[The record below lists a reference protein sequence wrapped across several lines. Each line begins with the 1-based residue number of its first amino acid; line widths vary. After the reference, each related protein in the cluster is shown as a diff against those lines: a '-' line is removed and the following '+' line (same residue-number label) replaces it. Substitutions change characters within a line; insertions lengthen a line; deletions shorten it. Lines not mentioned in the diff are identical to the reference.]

1 MDVRQAKEIV
11 MQWVMEEAA
20 RQPGFRGALLHG
32 SINWLPEETALP
44 ETSDVDVMV
53 VLDGSTPPEKPGK
66 LRYRGVIID
75 ASYLPAEQIRSAEQ
89 ALGAAYLAGSLRAA
103 SSIIADPG
111 GRLRAVQA
119 GVAKDYA
126 KREWVVRRCE
136 FAADR
141 ARSNLQGLDPAA
153 PFHDQAI
160 AWLFGVGVT
169 THILLAAG
177 LKNPT
182 VRKRYLDARE
192 LLAKYGRADFYET
205 LLEMLG
211 CARMSRA
218 RAEQHLAALAAAF
231 DAARAVVRSP
241 FSFAAD
247 ISELARPVAID
258 GSREL
263 IERGD
268 HREAVFWM
276 AVTYSRCQKI
286 LARDRLAARD
296 GLAAQD
302 EPAGMFARH
311 DPGYRALLADLGIC
325 TSADLQERSRQA
337 LAMLPRVWEVAEAIM
352 AANPEITG

>member
-1 MDVRQAKEIV
+1 MRTIRQAKEIV
-11 MQWVMEEAA
+11 RQWVMKEAA

-32 SINWLPEETALP
+32 SVNWLAEEVVLP
-44 ETSDVDVMV
+44 ETSDVDVLV
-53 VLDGSTPPEKPGK
+53 VLDGPAPPEMAGK

-75 ASYLPAEQIRSAEQ
+75 ASYLPAEQIQSPEQ
-89 ALGAAYLAGSLRAA
+89 ALGMAYLAGSLRSD
-103 SSIIADPG
+103 SSIIADPS
-111 GRLRAVQA
+111 GRLRAMQA
-119 GVAKDYA
+119 GVARDYA
-126 KREWVVRRCE
+126 KREWVARRCE
-136 FAADR
+136 FAANR
-141 ARSNLQGLDPAA
+141 ARRNLQSLDPAA

-160 AWLFGVGVT
+160 AWLFGAGVT

-192 LLAKYGRADFYET
+192 LLAEYGWADFYET

-211 CARMSRA
+211 CARMGRA
-218 RAEQHLAALAAAF
+218 RAEQHLATLAAAF
-231 DAARAVVRSP
+231 DAARAVLRSP

-247 ISELARPVAID
+247 ISEIARPVAID

-268 HREAVFWM
+268 HREAAFWM
-276 AVTYSRCQKI
+276 AVTYSRCQKL
-286 LARDRLAARD
+286 LARDEHAARD
-296 GLAAQD
+296 G
-302 EPAGMFARH
+302 PAGLFARH
-311 DPGYRALLADLGIC
+311 DPGYHALMADLGIC
-325 TSADLQERSRQA
+325 NSADLQERSRQA